1 MKVDLVSS
9 PPALHSGPHVFPLST
24 EVTRLFILPLMLE
37 TQEGRAC
44 YTSVASADLWHR
56 RLGHCNSRALLQLA
70 KNESTGV
77 QFSENIKPGDCHIC
91 SVGKSKKRPHPP
103 LVRPR
108 AETRLAVAH
117 ADLWGKHSVP
127 SYGGCQYVTMF
138 TDDMTQ
144 MRWAIPIKTKDEAV
158 DALRLLVR
166 EVADPE
172 GISIG
177 TIRCDGGGEFH
188 TLDNEMYSENLYC
201 VQYGIYC
208 SLQ

>member
-1 MKVDLVSS
+1 MVVRHNSCSKARNIILFFEEPKWATRSDLCGGPDCTQSWGELIFGRCSEGKGVKVDLVSS

-24 EVTRLFILPLMLE
+24 EVPRLFTLPLMLE

-138 TDDMTQ
+138 TDDMTR
-144 MRWAIPIKTKDEAV
+144 MR
-158 DALRLLVR
+158 
-166 EVADPE
+166 
-172 GISIG
+172 
-177 TIRCDGGGEFH
+177 
-188 TLDNEMYSENLYC
+188 
-201 VQYGIYC
+201 
-208 SLQ
+208 